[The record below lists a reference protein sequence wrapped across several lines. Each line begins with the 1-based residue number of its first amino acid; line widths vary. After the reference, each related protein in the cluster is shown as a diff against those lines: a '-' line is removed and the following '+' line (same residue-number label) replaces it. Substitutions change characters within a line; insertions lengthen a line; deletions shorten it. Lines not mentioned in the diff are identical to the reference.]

1 MTKEIKIKGMMC
13 PNCERHVKEALES
26 LDGVSA
32 LVNYQKGVAIVTIS
46 NDQITDNN
54 IIDAISKLGY
64 EVKKI
69 K

>member
-13 PNCERHVKEALES
+13 QNCERHVKTALES
-26 LDGVSA
+26 LEGVSA
-32 LVNYQKGVAIVTIS
+32 VVDYQKGIAIVNSS
-46 NDQITDNN
+46 NDLITDQNL
-54 IIDAISKLGY
+54 IDAITKLGY